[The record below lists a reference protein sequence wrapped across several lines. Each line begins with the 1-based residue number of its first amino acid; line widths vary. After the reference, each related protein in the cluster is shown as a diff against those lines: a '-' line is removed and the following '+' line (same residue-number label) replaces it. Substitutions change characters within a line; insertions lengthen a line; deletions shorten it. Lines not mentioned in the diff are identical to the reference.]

1 MSLILARSPYFI
13 ERGGFDEGATLT
25 INIGDAYA
33 NEIPPNPDPYLG
45 MNIIKSYT
53 LNFRQQTELDIS
65 PLIRD
70 VIGYNSTYN
79 TDFIVYVTTS
89 VSGTISGA
97 YQSPVLGEFYA
108 SDGYSFYEDGYNY
121 DISTVL
127 AGDSFY
133 AGSNSTIYKLDDET
147 VRIPL
152 LDTSNEPNGT
162 PVGLIA
168 PLNADFYLNNNL
180 LNTESLTIAANV
192 SSSNVYRTIRDSGFN
207 IKARIE
213 SDGGTFVDST
223 CFQRWLRDTKLDDF
237 DKVVLYTYPG
247 VNEKTLTI
255 KTISEC
261 KYQPYEIIF
270 KNRYGVEESLWFFK
284 KSEYSLN
291 TTSEEYRGNTF
302 AQFKAG
308 DLSYHTYQD
317 YNVNGKEMMVL
328 NTGFLEESFSE
339 NFKQL
344 GLSEKVY
351 IMKDNVKLPVKLKS
365 RDITYKQSVNEKLI
379 DYRIEI
385 EFAYD
390 KLNNIV

>member
-13 ERGGFDEGATLT
+13 ERGSFDEGATLT
-25 INIGDAYA
+25 VTIGEGSYSFPSEVID
-33 NEIPPNPDPYLG
+33 IF
-45 MNIIKSYT
+45 KTYT

-70 VIGYNSTYN
+70 CINYNPNYDA
-79 TDFIVYVTTS
+79 DFIVYVKT
-89 VSGTISGA
+89 TISGDVGGVPSGSLSKR
-97 YQSPVLGEFYA
+97 YYA
-108 SDGYSFYEDGYNY
+108 TDGYSFYEDGYNLELT
-121 DISTVL
+121 DVL
-127 AGDSFY
+127 ANAGYY
-133 AGSNSTIYKLDDET
+133 AGSNTTIYRYDREKIRL
-147 VRIPL
+147 PFL
-152 LDTSNEPNGT
+152 S
-162 PVGLIA
+162 A
-168 PLNADFYLNNNL
+168 
-180 LNTESLTIAANV
+180 
-192 SSSNVYRTIRDSGFN
+192 YRTPGNPI
-207 IKARIE
+207 
-213 SDGGTFVDST
+213 SDGSVSFYKDGVLQKTQSIPFRPNTGTYNMYQVVEDAGDFDLERRITDDGGVFVDSSCIRKWIKNT
-223 CFQRWLRDTKLDDF
+223 PLVDYDTIIATGEEF
-237 DKVVLYTYPG
+237 NT
-247 VNEKTLTI
+247 TLTI

-261 KYQPYEIIF
+261 KHQPYEIIF

-379 DYRIEI
+379 DYRIEV

>member
-1 MSLILARSPYFI
+1 MSLILARSPYFVSN
-13 ERGGFDEGATLT
+13 EGFDEGATLT
-25 INIGDAYA
+25 VNIGDAYTGF
-33 NEIPPNPDPYLG
+33 NPPNPDPVFK
-45 MNIIKSYT
+45 MSVIKSYT

-70 VIGYNSTYN
+70 VISYNSTYD

-97 YQSPVLGEFYA
+97 YQSPVLGAFYA

-121 DISTVL
+121 SIESDLINN
-127 AGDSFY
+127 GFY
-133 AGSNSTIYKLDDET
+133 AGSNNTMYKFGDET
-147 VRIPL
+147 IRIPL
-152 LDTSNEPNGT
+152 LNTSLSPDNPPT
-162 PVGLIA
+162 TITA
-168 PLNADFYLNNNL
+168 KFYLNDNL
-180 LNTESLTIAANV
+180 IKTESIVINV
-192 SSSNVYRTIRDSGFN
+192 DDSSSNAYKKIEGSGFN

-223 CFQRWLRDTKLDDF
+223 CFQRWLRNTSLEDF
-237 DKVVLYTYPG
+237 DKVVLTNNFYT
-247 VNEKTLTI
+247 NEHTVFI

-365 RDITYKQSVNEKLI
+365 RDITYKQSVNQKLI
-379 DYRIEI
+379 DYRIEV